1 MSHRSIFRVVLVITT
16 LGLAACGNQAL
27 PAAMRQ
33 PEAAGAP
40 VATPTTSAP
49 APTPTAVTGQD
60 RLYVLQDDASVQDRI
75 VVLDGGDGAG
85 ERELPFGIPASD
97 WSVLYAVEPKD
108 GQTVV
113 RAVDPATGRSLR
125 ETILAGE
132 YALPSTT
139 LDGIPGGLSPNGKWL
154 ALAEAPGL
162 PEPQTYGVHAR
173 RQSHFAVL
181 DTAFARPAH
190 TLVLDGN
197 FSFDALSNSGN
208 ALYLIEHFSAEQS
221 DQYQV
226 RFYDVRSAALDERI
240 IADKRL
246 APQLMDGTRHSSV
259 ASADGAWLYSV
270 YLNAHHGPFI
280 HAVNLND
287 SYAFCIFLPPESKA
301 DWDKQL
307 SWAIAMNTN
316 GRIFAVNGALG
327 IVAEVDPAQ
336 FTVRSSTSLLVAPAA
351 TQPEAHVHLAAS
363 TTSVTR
369 IAPRGAALSPD
380 GKTLWA
386 SGPTGV
392 LAINTADFSLRG
404 QYHKEW
410 SFDSIALSQDGERL
424 YAVSLER
431 NTILRISTDQGTV
444 DGELADAHR
453 SFAMLRVEARH

>member
-1 MSHRSIFRVVLVITT
+1 MTHRSTFRLILVITT
-16 LGLAACGNQAL
+16 LGLVACGNQVQPVAMQQSQ
-27 PAAMRQ
+27 AAS
-33 PEAAGAP
+33 AP
-40 VATPTTSAP
+40 VATPTVSAP
-49 APTPTAVTGQD
+49 APTPTAIPGQD
-60 RLYVLQDDASVQDRI
+60 RLYVLQDDVSVQDRI

-85 ERELPFGIPASD
+85 ERELPFGIPAPD
-97 WSVLYAVEPKD
+97 WSVLYAVEPQD

-113 RAVDPATGRSLR
+113 RAVDPASGRVLR
-125 ETILAGE
+125 ETSLEGE

-154 ALAEAPGL
+154 ALADVTGL
-162 PEPQTYGVHAR
+162 PEPQTYGAHAR

-190 TLVLDGN
+190 ALVLDGK

-208 ALYLIEHFSAEQS
+208 TLYLIEHLLPEQS
-221 DQYQV
+221 DNYQV
-226 RFYDVRSAALDERI
+226 RFYDVRAAALDERI

-259 ASADGAWLYSV
+259 ASADGAWLYSI

-280 HAVNLND
+280 HALNLND
-287 SYAFCIFLPPESKA
+287 SYALCIFLPPESKE
-301 DWDKQL
+301 DWERQL

-336 FTVRSSTSLLVAPAA
+336 FTVRSSTSLPVAPAA

-363 TTSVTR
+363 TTSDTR

-404 QYHKEW
+404 QYLNEW

-431 NTILRISTDQGTV
+431 NTILRIATDQGTV
-444 DGELADAHR
+444 DGQFADAHR